1 MTLWVYFVSFMIY
14 VTYFTGLIL
23 ILRNVLAYIKGRI
36 TLKRRLMSMKNKGS
50 GPVISR
56 LDSMV
61 FMATGKEGKGGIL
74 GSSCIFLFAAAFLYS
89 SISFGFFFSLII
101 ALLAASVPLISLV
114 SIIQNQRSRSSR
126 EGQAFVSELHRQYL
140 ICGKN
145 ILSALE
151 KTFENGEDFPVCR
164 RQAYLLLL
172 RMRSAGN
179 KKAVKNAC
187 SDFAVSIGRIWAK
200 NVGAAVFSAYEGF
213 DISEAL
219 TDIMGRLDLA
229 KADSEEKKRLNGEAK
244 RMTVFLVP
252 AMYAAT
258 LLMAVTILD
267 IDLGQL
273 LRKQFSDRT
282 ALLLF
287 FVIALMFF
295 VNCMLLSVMNGSSAD
310 Y

>member
-36 TLKRRLMSMKNKGS
+36 TLKRRLMSMKRKGS

-229 KADSEEKKRLNGEAK
+229 KADSEEKKRLNGEAE